1 MTASPDG
8 QVSAGSVHTLVDG
21 GGRALARL
29 AWAPSAPHRVIAR
42 RRLLLQLAGIVGVG
56 AIVIVGLM
64 LTVDVAVITA
74 MPARGAA
81 ELWPARAITDF
92 GKAGYVLWGVGL
104 VLLVVVIAQPL
115 LRERARLRV
124 AGLEIRIAFVF
135 LSLAIA
141 NLIGEGLKGAI
152 GRGRPFVG
160 GRADAFNFSPLSWHE
175 PFESLPSAHAIT
187 AFALASAVAMAWPR
201 TRVVMAVYAILIVS
215 SRVALLAHH
224 PSDVVAGALVGV
236 IGTLLARQWLARR
249 RLGFTIDENGRIAA
263 LPGPW
268 A

>member
-1 MTASPDG
+1 M
-8 QVSAGSVHTLVDG
+8 L
-21 GGRALARL
+21 
-29 AWAPSAPHRVIAR
+29 PS
-42 RRLLLQLAGIVGVG
+42 
-56 AIVIVGLM
+56 
-64 LTVDVAVITA
+64 ITA
-74 MPARGAA
+74 MRRGAGRSLA
-81 ELWPARAITDF
+81 GARHTDF

-124 AGLEIRIAFVF
+124 AGLEIWIRCVRI

-215 SRVALLAHH
+215 SRVALLARH